1 MKQTRT
7 RNKKQAPYMYYVKNM
22 ESPGDN
28 HRICG
33 LNLHWND
40 MFHPNE
46 SNYLGLEGLA
56 PDLSDGVVGK
66 QGLYHL
72 SCLCA
77 AHAQV
82 WDSVFIKKLKKA
94 LPNVAV
100 PASPDAIVDVVATT
114 KSPGGVNAA
123 KPIPNGKKRTY
134 SDSSGNES
142 SSSSSSDSDSGGGS
156 DGPLSQELV

>member
-1 MKQTRT
+1 
-7 RNKKQAPYMYYVKNM
+7 
-22 ESPGDN
+22 
-28 HRICG
+28 
-33 LNLHWND
+33 

-46 SNYLGLEGLA
+46 TNYLGLEGLA

-82 WDSVFIKKLKKA
+82 WDSVFVKKLKKA

-100 PASPDAIVDVVATT
+100 PTSPDAIVDVVATT

-156 DGPLSQELV
+156 DGPLSQELVKKMTWPNVRKKCCYKASKIT